1 MNRDLLKRID
11 RITTW
16 LLSAI
21 ACGGMAFLVG
31 MVIYLALQLW
41 WPPFG

>member
-21 ACGGMAFLVG
+21 GYGCIAFLIALA
-31 MVIYLALQLW
+31 IYIELDLP
-41 WPPFG
+41 WPPLG